1 MLEVLLLAGVTNCAA
16 VVTRY
21 FGGILL
27 GTGGLVR
34 AYTQAVQ
41 AALDDAEIVLMRYGT
56 EMTLHMD
63 YTDVGKVQYI
73 LSGLSVQ
80 TLDSRYTDKAEF
92 DIRVPKEQ
100 EESVKKK
107 LIEAT
112 CARVGI
118 TIKGSG
124 YYMDRQV

>member
-1 MLEVLLLAGVTNCAA
+1 MLEVLLTAGVTNGAA

-21 FGGILL
+21 FGGTLL

-34 AYTQAVQ
+34 AYTQALQ
-41 AALDDAEIVLMRYGT
+41 AALEDAEIVLMRYGT

-73 LSGLSVQ
+73 LSGLPVQ
-80 TLDSRYTDKAEF
+80 TLESRYTDKAEF

-107 LIEAT
+107 LTEAT
-112 CARVGI
+112 CARTGI